1 MKLGLVAVVRNEVDI
16 IRPFLAHVAA
26 LFDHALLLDHG
37 STDGTEIL
45 LAAACQGR
53 AGWDCWRVEI
63 PGHHQA
69 LFSSFAMRH
78 LFLTTDA
85 DFVVFLDADEFLDVA
100 DRASLEGALG
110 RIEGERVAGRF
121 AWVDCLPARLDG
133 AGLRM
138 GDPIWARS
146 SLAPFFKLA
155 VPRRLYDAT
164 GGALCPSSGN
174 HRVEPGDGQAVTY
187 SVIGNML
194 HMPLRSV
201 PQLRQKIV
209 TGALGVLARRDNAK
223 HENSH
228 WFDALRRLAAAGIGE
243 SELIH
248 LAKAYGRQPE
258 SWPDISLADLPGLGF
273 VQRRLDVAATA
284 IALPDLPSTP
294 DPWRAIA
301 AVLRDWHAEDGGDI
315 DLVLEQ
321 GVLRRAAAP
330 PAPVPAQSKVAAL
343 ESELAQAREALQI
356 MRASTSYRIT
366 APLRAMMR
374 RLKRS

>member
-1 MKLGLVAVVRNEVDI
+1 LKLGLVAVVRNEVDI
-16 IRPFLAHVAA
+16 IRPFLTHVAA
-26 LFDHALLLDHG
+26 LFDYALLLDHG

-45 LAAACQGR
+45 LAAACQ
-53 AGWDCWRVEI
+53 AQPGWDCWGVEI

-78 LFLTTDA
+78 LFRGTDA
-85 DFVVFLDADEFLDVA
+85 DFVVFLDADEFLDVP
-100 DRASLEGALG
+100 DRAGLEAALG

-133 AGLRM
+133 AALRM
-138 GDPIWARS
+138 GAPIWARS
-146 SLAPFFKLA
+146 SAAPFYKLA

-164 GGALCPSSGN
+164 GGALRPSSGN

-194 HMPLRSV
+194 HIPLRSV

-228 WFDALRRLAAAGIGE
+228 WFDALRRLAAAGIGD

-258 SWPDISLADLPGLGF
+258 SWPHISLADLPGLGF
-273 VQRRLDVAATA
+273 VRRRLDVAAAA

>member
-1 MKLGLVAVVRNEVDI
+1 LKLGLVAVVRNEVDI

-63 PGHHQA
+63 AGHHQA

-78 LFLTTDA
+78 LFRTTDA

>member
-1 MKLGLVAVVRNEVDI
+1 
-16 IRPFLAHVAA
+16 
-26 LFDHALLLDHG
+26 
-37 STDGTEIL
+37 
-45 LAAACQGR
+45 
-53 AGWDCWRVEI
+53 
-63 PGHHQA
+63 
-69 LFSSFAMRH
+69 
-78 LFLTTDA
+78 
-85 DFVVFLDADEFLDVA
+85 
-100 DRASLEGALG
+100 
-110 RIEGERVAGRF
+110 
-121 AWVDCLPARLDG
+121 
-133 AGLRM
+133 
-138 GDPIWARS
+138 
-146 SLAPFFKLA
+146 
-155 VPRRLYDAT
+155 
-164 GGALCPSSGN
+164 
-174 HRVEPGDGQAVTY
+174 
-187 SVIGNML
+187 ML

-273 VQRRLDVAATA
+273 VQRRLDVAAAA